1 MGHSYILIPD
11 GIDTS
16 DDAATHVQ
24 RLLQLSK
31 PKEADPG
38 GLASRH
44 ERSPP
49 SDDAACKVSNLDFD
63 ASERLRLMQSGLP
76 LCIFLES
83 SEVVA
88 LKPPAPLYIF
98 VPRVSYLPTLIDKC
112 HEHFKPYIQPSFGQP
127 TSPFFDFGGIPIDW
141 RLPVGVAFDILS
153 SLKGG
158 RASKGLEISGAE
170 AFGDIEFDE
179 LAACG
184 CDVQLPWCLTIHFH
198 GSASNYLSGGANRL
212 FSFQEFLGWASFE
225 SFFINSLKQATYIIN
240 GSAAPFQR
248 LTKGAE
254 MQLLTASRTGSIAQF
269 LEGCN
274 QLLPTISPKHFRR
287 IPVRLYVCG
296 PPCVQLSLSFPCFRT
311 SKVWGPAKTLD
322 SSSNSSSH
330 AYFGQHGEGRAATDQ
345 TAHASARSNADR
357 HCLASEDQPL
367 STLGDLVHHV
377 LPQLFPKLTVQEKTL
392 AEGDCVGTSLPNVS
406 GQADAQSGN
415 KEVALRTIEV
425 TEEPGSVIGRR
436 ACHVLVHG
444 IRPLLQTPLFWLAAT
459 APQLD
464 MFLHVVVLVDEAL
477 MGSF

>member
-1 MGHSYILIPD
+1 MGHILVPD

-38 GLASRH
+38 GLIFCLQAALLFLALLVLLILVAWKTYGGMLCDFY
-44 ERSPP
+44 EAY
-49 SDDAACKVSNLDFD
+49 DA
-63 ASERLRLMQSGLP
+63 P
-76 LCIFLES
+76 LEFQ
-83 SEVVA
+83 VVA

-127 TSPFFDFGGIPIDW
+127 TSPFFDFAGIPIDW

-158 RASKGLEISGAE
+158 RAPKRVGCAGPE
-170 AFGDIEFDE
+170 AFEEDIEFGE

-198 GSASNYLSGGANRL
+198 GSAASYLSGGANSL
-212 FSFQEFLGWASFE
+212 FTFQEFMGWASFE

-248 LTKGAE
+248 LTKAAQ
-254 MQLLTASRTGSIAQF
+254 MKLLTASRTGSIAQF

-274 QLLPTISPKHFRR
+274 HLLPTISPSHFRR

-311 SKVWGPAKTLD
+311 NNVWCGAKTLGNSNNP
-322 SSSNSSSH
+322 SSAELSCQSAESAPSTEE
-330 AYFGQHGEGRAATDQ
+330 GSISPIRVDTCRHGPAPE
-345 TAHASARSNADR
+345 DR
-357 HCLASEDQPL
+357 PL
-367 STLGDLVHHV
+367 STLGDLLHHV
-377 LPQLFPKLTVQEKTL
+377 FPQLFPKLTVLGESFQEEVS
-392 AEGDCVGTSLPNVS
+392 AAGTTPVTTQESDTRQVRK
-406 GQADAQSGN
+406 GMT
-415 KEVALRTIEV
+415 LRTAEV
-425 TEEPGSVIGRR
+425 MEEPGSLIGRR
-436 ACHVLVHG
+436 SCHVLVHG
-444 IRPLLQTPLFWLAAT
+444 IQPLLQTPLFWLAAT

-464 MFLHVVVLVDEAL
+464 MFLHVVILVDEAL
-477 MGSF
+477 MGSL